1 MASNRGFLEI
11 EREERELD
19 PVEERV
25 IRWTEFTHPLTEA
38 AARRQAG
45 RCMDCGTP
53 FCAYA
58 CPLHNMAPELNAL
71 VRQGRWKEAWQQLS
85 GTNNFPEF
93 TSRVCPALCEGS
105 CTLGFVKD
113 ASVSIQAI
121 ENAIAERAWSEG
133 WVQPLMADRK
143 TGKTVAVIGS
153 GPAGLACAQQLAR
166 VGHDVTVYEKNEKP
180 GGLLRYGI
188 PDFKLSK
195 AVLDRRI
202 EQMQAEGVKFVTG
215 TAVGPNKFASGVCS
229 RAKKVIDAG
238 KILKGFDAV
247 VLCGGSEEPR
257 DIKIPGRELKG
268 VHFALELLQACN
280 REQAREG
287 ASEINVKARDVI
299 VIGGGDTGADVVGVA
314 HRQGARSVMQVEIH
328 PMPPEKEDKLAE
340 WPEWPKKLRTS
351 AFHEEGCDRRW
362 CFGTKEFLG
371 DKKGGLRAVK
381 AVELEW
387 SIDSVTG
394 RSVFKEK
401 PGSEQEIPAQ
411 AAFIAIGF
419 RRPNDALLKAFGVEV
434 DSRGNAMASS
444 AGERA
449 YATNVPKVFAAGDM
463 RRGQSLVVRAMAE
476 GRAAARAVDSFLS
489 GRSSLEG

>member
-1 MASNRGFLEI
+1 
-11 EREERELD
+11 
-19 PVEERV
+19 
-25 IRWTEFTHPLTEA
+25 
-38 AARRQAG
+38 
-45 RCMDCGTP
+45 
-53 FCAYA
+53 
-58 CPLHNMAPELNAL
+58 
-71 VRQGRWKEAWQQLS
+71 
-85 GTNNFPEF
+85 
-93 TSRVCPALCEGS
+93 
-105 CTLGFVKD
+105 
-113 ASVSIQAI
+113 
-121 ENAIAERAWSEG
+121 
-133 WVQPLMADRK
+133 
-143 TGKTVAVIGS
+143 
-153 GPAGLACAQQLAR
+153 
-166 VGHDVTVYEKNEKP
+166 
-180 GGLLRYGI
+180 
-188 PDFKLSK
+188 
-195 AVLDRRI
+195 
-202 EQMQAEGVKFVTG
+202 
-215 TAVGPNKFASGVCS
+215 
-229 RAKKVIDAG
+229 
-238 KILKGFDAV
+238 
-247 VLCGGSEEPR
+247 
-257 DIKIPGRELKG
+257 
-268 VHFALELLQACN
+268 
-280 REQAREG
+280 
-287 ASEINVKARDVI
+287 
-299 VIGGGDTGADVVGVA
+299 
-314 HRQGARSVMQVEIH
+314 
-328 PMPPEKEDKLAE
+328 MPPEKEDKLAE